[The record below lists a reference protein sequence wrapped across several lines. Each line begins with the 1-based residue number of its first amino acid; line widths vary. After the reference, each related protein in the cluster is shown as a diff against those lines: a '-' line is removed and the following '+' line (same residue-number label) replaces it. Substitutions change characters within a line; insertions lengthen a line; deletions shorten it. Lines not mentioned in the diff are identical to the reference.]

1 MNVNTDQMK
10 HLEKGF
16 FLVKIQA
23 STKRGW
29 TITITQ
35 LELTM
40 FTCES
45 EKLMLIKVASHEN
58 GTCLLI
64 RIGCRV
70 SLSCLMPV
78 MSPSET
84 GGFGLCKRM
93 CHQSFRPGPTQTG
106 MSKLL

>member
-1 MNVNTDQMK
+1 MNVNTNQMK
-10 HLEKGF
+10 HLEKVSSLHKKGMVHYNN
-16 FLVKIQA
+16 L
-23 STKRGW
+23 SRG
-29 TITITQ
+29 Q

-40 FTCES
+40 FTCGS

-93 CHQSFRPGPTQTG
+93 CHQSF
-106 MSKLL
+106 

>member
-1 MNVNTDQMK
+1 MSENSSLHK
-10 HLEKGF
+10 KGMDHYNN
-16 FLVKIQA
+16 L
-23 STKRGW
+23 SRG
-29 TITITQ
+29 Q

-40 FTCES
+40 FTCGS
-45 EKLMLIKVASHEN
+45 KKNKLMLVKVASHEN

-78 MSPSET
+78 LSPSET

-93 CHQSFRPGPTQTG
+93 CHQSF
-106 MSKLL
+106 